1 METRRNEMLKMTC
14 GTLAFVLFFSVVC
27 TFISFHLPEDETS
40 VLVGSQKNGSEELA
54 ETAADTD
61 GLAVQK
67 ETEGVPLDDVAGE
80 QFDFIGDAA
89 VETDVGGGLD
99 FVSYE
104 SVDDTGLVFYR
115 NADTRSYVEWFY
127 TKVTGNREVALAIL
141 DAASQFNLSP
151 SLAFA
156 LAYTESKYAPD
167 ATHEN
172 VNGSIDRG
180 LFQLNSYSFPKL
192 TEAEFFDATTSA
204 YYGLS
209 HLNYCLEASSSP
221 IAGLAMYNAGRNK
234 VNGDR
239 TPQSTLNYISKIL
252 EYKDKIDSKFSSEIL
267 AFYSDGNGGLGDRHL
282 AKY

>member
-1 METRRNEMLKMTC
+1 MTC
-14 GTLAFVLFFSVVC
+14 GTFAFVIFFTAVC
-27 TFISFHLPEDETS
+27 AFVSFRLPEDETS
-40 VLVGSQKNGSEELA
+40 VLVSSLSNKNVE
-54 ETAADTD
+54 ETAAVASTEELVLPEETEETEEVQLSDLGGD
-61 GLAVQK
+61 GL
-67 ETEGVPLDDVAGE
+67 
-80 QFDFIGDAA
+80 DFFGDEAA
-89 VETDVGGGLD
+89 ETDVGGGLD

-104 SVDDTGLVFYR
+104 SLDDTELVFYR
-115 NADTRSYVEWFY
+115 NTDTRSYVEWFY
-127 TKVTGNREVALAIL
+127 TQVTGNREVALAIL
-141 DAASQFNLSP
+141 DAAAQFNVSP

-156 LAYTESKYAPD
+156 LAYTESKYVTD

-192 TEAEFFDATTSA
+192 TEDEFFDAATSA
-204 YYGLS
+204 YYGMS
-209 HLNYCLEASSSP
+209 HLNYCLEASSSQ

-252 EYKDKIDSKFSSEIL
+252 EYKEKIDSKFSTEIL
-267 AFYSDGNGGLGDRHL
+267 AFYSDGNGGSSGRYL